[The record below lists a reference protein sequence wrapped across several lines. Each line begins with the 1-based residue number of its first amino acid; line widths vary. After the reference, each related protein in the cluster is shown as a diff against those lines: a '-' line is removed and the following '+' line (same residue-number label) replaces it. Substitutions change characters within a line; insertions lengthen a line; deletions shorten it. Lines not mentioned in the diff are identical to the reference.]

1 MPRRGVTSP
10 SLDSRAERLL
20 RELAPQVLGCVV
32 GRYGDFAAAEDAVQE
47 ALIAAAVQWPRDGL
61 PENPRGWLIQVASW
75 RMTDHWRS
83 EAARRRREE
92 AAAGDALL
100 HPAARVADAEAAD
113 AGDDTLLLLFM
124 CCHPSLTTPSAV
136 ALTLRAV
143 GGLTTAEIANAF
155 LVPEATMAQR
165 ISRAKETIRS
175 SGVAFRMPT
184 REERARRLNAV
195 RHTLYL
201 IYSEGYTSSA
211 GPTLHRTDLSSEAMR
226 LARALHQVLPDDAEV
241 AALLALMLLT
251 DARRPARTDANG
263 ELVPLD
269 EQDRTLWNKEFIAE
283 GVALVSAALPKG
295 PVGPYQI
302 QAAIAAIHDEA
313 ARFEETDWPQILA
326 FYQLLERLSN
336 NPIVALN
343 RIVATAMVEGPK
355 AGLDALDVLAADA
368 RLKGHYR
375 LDAVRA
381 HLLEKAGDRE
391 AAVAHYRKAAART
404 SSVPERNYLVTR
416 AARLA

>member
-1 MPRRGVTSP
+1 MTWIAKAATSP
-10 SLDSRAERLL
+10 CGRLRKSR
-20 RELAPQVLGCVV
+20 P
-32 GRYGDFAAAEDAVQE
+32 
-47 ALIAAAVQWPRDGL
+47 WP
-61 PENPRGWLIQVASW
+61 PPR
-75 RMTDHWRS
+75 
-83 EAARRRREE
+83 
-92 AAAGDALL
+92 
-100 HPAARVADAEAAD
+100 AAD
-113 AGDDTLLLLFM
+113 AVGTRAA
-124 CCHPSLTTPSAV
+124 STSSAI

-195 RHTLYL
+195 LHTLYL

-211 GPTLHRTDLSSEAMR
+211 DPTLHRTDLSSEAMR

-251 DARRPARTDANG
+251 DARRPARTDGNG

-295 PVGPYQI
+295 RVGPYQI

-326 FYQLLERLSN
+326 FYQVLERLSN
-336 NPIVALN
+336 NPIVSLN

-381 HLLEKAGDRE
+381 HLLEKVGDRE
-391 AAVAHYRKAAART
+391 AGSTVEAFTMAGASMGAGSTVEAFTMAGGSTGAGSTVEAFTMAADARGAD
-404 SSVPERNYLVTR
+404 SR
-416 AARLA
+416 A

>member
-1 MPRRGVTSP
+1 
-10 SLDSRAERLL
+10 
-20 RELAPQVLGCVV
+20 
-32 GRYGDFAAAEDAVQE
+32 
-47 ALIAAAVQWPRDGL
+47 
-61 PENPRGWLIQVASW
+61 
-75 RMTDHWRS
+75 
-83 EAARRRREE
+83 
-92 AAAGDALL
+92 
-100 HPAARVADAEAAD
+100 
-113 AGDDTLLLLFM
+113 
-124 CCHPSLTTPSAV
+124 
-136 ALTLRAV
+136 
-143 GGLTTAEIANAF
+143 
-155 LVPEATMAQR
+155 
-165 ISRAKETIRS
+165 
-175 SGVAFRMPT
+175 
-184 REERARRLNAV
+184 
-195 RHTLYL
+195 
-201 IYSEGYTSSA
+201 
-211 GPTLHRTDLSSEAMR
+211 
-226 LARALHQVLPDDAEV
+226 
-241 AALLALMLLT
+241 MLLT

-326 FYQLLERLSN
+326 FYQLLERLSD
-336 NPIVALN
+336 NPIVSLN
-343 RIVATAMVEGPK
+343 RIVATAMVEGPRR
-355 AGLDALDVLAADA
+355 AWTLDVLAADA